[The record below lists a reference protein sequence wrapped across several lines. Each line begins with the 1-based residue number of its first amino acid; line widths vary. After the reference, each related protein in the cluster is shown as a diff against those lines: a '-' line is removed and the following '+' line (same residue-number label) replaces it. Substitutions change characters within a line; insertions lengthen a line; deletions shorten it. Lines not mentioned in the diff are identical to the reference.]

1 MSKLTAKIKRTGNQF
16 GIKSIFSQRGVVLF
30 HGVVVVEILIV
41 FTFDRRYVPKFCV
54 GRVMR
59 IHKTGLCRG
68 VLAGASLLAFS
79 CLQAGAQ
86 TAAQS
91 GAAQKN
97 RVAARVTDQ
106 VDDTNRTVLRGN
118 VHPKARAEFDQGAVA
133 DAQPLTRIL
142 LLLQRSAD
150 QEAALR
156 QLMEQQQAKNSPN
169 YHAWLTPE
177 QFGTQFGPAD
187 ADVQA
192 VTDWLTSHGFQ
203 NIKVAKGKTIVEF
216 SGNVGQVRNAFQTEI
231 HKYNVK
237 GAEHFANASDPQ
249 IPAAL
254 APVVRGVVALHNF
267 RPKSFLHNAGTFQRN
282 AKTGEVKPAF
292 TFSDV
297 NGTFYAVGPADF
309 AKIYNV
315 PTATW
320 TGANQSIAIV
330 GQSNITLQ
338 DVADFRSIFGLPAN
352 VPQVILNGPDPGLVP
367 GDETE
372 SDLDVEWAG
381 AVAPQA
387 HIIFVTSQTT
397 DTDFVA
403 GVDASAQYIV
413 DNNVAPILSESYGSC
428 EAGLGTTGNAFYNSL
443 WQQAAAEGITVVI
456 AAGDN
461 GSAGCDPALPP
472 ANQNAATQGLGVSGF
487 ASTPFNVALGG
498 TDFDDA
504 NNQGAFWNPA
514 ITSTTPPVP
523 ASALG
528 YIPET
533 TWNDSC
539 AATATAGNVSG
550 HCTTVSSTGSDLV
563 AGSGGSSSVYTGSLK
578 PSWQTTF
585 GDANRDIPDVSLFSS
600 DGFNK
605 TFYIVCES
613 DQDITGDTG
622 CSLTKFTSTPPFH
635 DFQAVGGTSA
645 ATPTFAGIVALINQK
660 TGQRQGN
667 VNYVLYSLAKN
678 ENFANCNSS
687 SFTNPTVPP
696 PATCV
701 FQDITKGNASVACV
715 GGSSNCSN
723 TSTAANQ
730 FGIMATTTGGTT
742 PAFGTST
749 GYDLATGL
757 GSVNVAN
764 LLNAWASPSR
774 TASTTTLNLSN
785 ASPTLGTNVTVSGL
799 VGPGTATGLVL
810 LENSVTG
817 VVIPANPTASNA
829 VTAGG
834 NYSFTT
840 AFLPAGSYSVIAH
853 YGGDGT
859 FAGSNSSPAVPVTIG
874 KQNSQVVVSFVTFTG
889 PNGTTPVLNTSAQS
903 LPYGSAYILRVD
915 VENANGAPT
924 PCENFQTAVVSFVCP
939 TGTVQLLS
947 NGSPLNDFPSAQNP
961 NSTNIAKLNDRG
973 FAEDQPIQLAPGA
986 YSITATYSPDANS
999 SYNAPASASNALS
1012 VTITK
1017 AATTAAVTS
1026 NVASVAA
1033 GGSVT
1038 LTALISTTSNGAGPT
1053 GTVQFKNGSSNL
1065 GTASATCTPA
1075 AANTSAASCTAT
1087 LTTALSEFIPPA
1099 KPWTRPQVPT
1109 LPLGIVS
1116 MLLIVFLAM
1125 QRRLS
1130 MGKRIGYAAAGLLLF
1145 ACVAAGIAGCS
1156 GTSSGSNNG
1165 GGGSGP
1171 HTDSITAVYGGD
1183 ANYTG
1188 STSAATTVTVQ

>member
-1 MSKLTAKIKRTGNQF
+1 
-16 GIKSIFSQRGVVLF
+16 
-30 HGVVVVEILIV
+30 
-41 FTFDRRYVPKFCV
+41 
-54 GRVMR
+54 MR

-68 VLAGASLLAFS
+68 VLAGTSLLAFS

-86 TAAQS
+86 TTAAQS
-91 GAAQKN
+91 GAEQKN

-142 LLLQRSAD
+142 LLLQRSAE

-169 YHAWLTPE
+169 YHTWLTPQ
-177 QFGTQFGPAD
+177 QFGSQFGPAD
-187 ADVQA
+187 ADVRA
-192 VTDWLTSHGFQ
+192 VTDWLTAHGFQ
-203 NIKVAKGKTIVEF
+203 NIKVAKGKTVVEF
-216 SGNVGQVRNAFQTEI
+216 SGNVGQVRNAFGTEI

-237 GAEHFANASDPQ
+237 GEEHFANVSDPQ

-309 AKIYNV
+309 AKIYNI
-315 PTATW
+315 PTTAT
-320 TGANQSIAIV
+320 GLGQSIAIV
-330 GQSNITLQ
+330 GQSNINLQ

-352 VPQVILNGPDPGLVP
+352 VPQVILNGPDPGLVS

-387 HIIFVTSQTT
+387 QIIFVTTQTT
-397 DTDFVA
+397 NTDFVA

-428 EAGLGTTGNAFYNSL
+428 EAGLGTAGNAFYNSM

-461 GSAGCDPALPP
+461 GSAGCDPAQPP

-504 NNQGAFWNPA
+504 TNQATYWNANNASGTQ
-514 ITSTTPPVP
+514 
-523 ASALG
+523 ASAQG

-539 AATATAGNVSG
+539 AGKVPNT
-550 HCTTVSSTGSDLV
+550 CTTVNSNGTDLV

-578 PSWQTTF
+578 PSWQTGF

-600 DGFNK
+600 DGFNRS
-605 TFYIVCES
+605 FYIVCES
-613 DQDITGDTG
+613 DQNITGDTN
-622 CSLTKFTSTPPFH
+622 CNLTKFVSTTPFH

-678 ENFANCNSS
+678 ENFALCNSS
-687 SFTNPTVPP
+687 SFTNPKVPP

-701 FQDITKGNASVACV
+701 FQDITKGNVSVACV
-715 GGSSNCSN
+715 GGSSGCSN

-730 FGIMATTTGGTT
+730 FGLMATTAGGTT
-742 PAFGTST
+742 PAFGTAT

-774 TASTTTLNLSN
+774 TPSTTTLVIPS
-785 ASPTLGTNVTVSGL
+785 AAVTVGTAVAVSGT
-799 VGPGTATGLVL
+799 VAPNTATGLVSL
-810 LENSVTG
+810 FQGSTSGPVLDTFTLS
-817 VVIPANPTASNA
+817 
-829 VTAGG
+829 GG
-834 NYSFTT
+834 AFNTT
-840 AFLPAGSYSVIAH
+840 TTFLPGGKYNVIAH

-859 FAGSNSSPAVPVTIG
+859 FAASDSAAMPVTVNP
-874 KQNSQVVVSFVTFTG
+874 QASQTVVSFVTFSSTNV
-889 PNGTTPVLNTSAQS
+889 PTLNTGAISVA
-903 LPYGSAYILRVD
+903 YGSSYILRVD
-915 VENANGAPT
+915 VKNSSGQS
-924 PCENFQTAVVSFVCP
+924 CENLSTAAVTFVCP
-939 TGTVQLLS
+939 TGTVTLTS
-947 NGSPLNDFPSAQNP
+947 NGSPLNDFPNAQTP
-961 NSTNIAKLNDRG
+961 NASSVAKLNDRG
-973 FAEDQPIQLAPGA
+973 FAEDQPIQLATGTYSIVAA
-986 YSITATYSPDANS
+986 YSGDS
-999 SYNAPASASNALS
+999 SYNASTSATES

-1017 AATTAAVTS
+1017 AVTTTKVTP
-1026 NVASVAA
+1026 NVTSVAA

-1038 LTALISTTSNGAGPT
+1038 LTALISTSSSGAGPT

-1065 GTASATCTPA
+1065 GVASTCTPTSGA
-1075 AANTSAASCTAT
+1075 ATGLASCTAT
-1087 LTTALSEFIPPA
+1087 LTTALSEFIPLA
-1099 KPWTRPQVPT
+1099 KPRTRPQLPT

-1116 MLLIVFLAM
+1116 VLLIVFLAM

-1130 MGKRIGYAAAGLLLF
+1130 SRRIGYAAAGLVLF

-1156 GTSSGSNNG
+1156 GTHSGSNG
-1165 GGGSGP
+1165 GGGSGSGP
-1171 HTDSITAVYGGD
+1171 HTDSITAVYSGD